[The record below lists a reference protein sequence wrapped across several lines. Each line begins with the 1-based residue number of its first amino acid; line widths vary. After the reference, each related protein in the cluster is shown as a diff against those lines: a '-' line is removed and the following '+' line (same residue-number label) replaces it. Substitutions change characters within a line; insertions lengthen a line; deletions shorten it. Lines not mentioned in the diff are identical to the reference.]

1 MKYIKLGGRRGGM
14 AIVDDEDYNRL
25 VQYHWSMGKHGY
37 VQRHHT
43 TPEKPSTIMLMHHD
57 VMGKQR
63 LDHKDGNKLNNTR
76 DNLRPCTQRQNSF
89 NRSSSKSNTSGYK
102 CVTLHNQT
110 GKWKAYIK
118 VNYKQIALGC
128 YDTPE
133 KAAAVY
139 NYAAI
144 DQYGEFARLNTLPDG
159 VSFTRE
165 YLASER
171 AAYSNLQK
179 TPEYRE
185 ATRQKVT
192 QRWAKRKAEGH
203 SRL

>member
-1 MKYIKLGGRRGGM
+1 MRYIKLGGKRGGM

-25 VQYHWSMGKHGY
+25 VQYHWSMNNHGY
-37 VQRHHT
+37 VQRHHS
-43 TPEKPSTIMLMHHD
+43 TPEVPKSIMLMHHD

-76 DNLRPCTQRQNSF
+76 GNLRPCTQRQNTA
-89 NRSSSKSNTSGYK
+89 NSSISKNNTSGYK
-102 CVTLHNQT
+102 CVTLHSQT
-110 GKWKAYIK
+110 GRWKSYIK

-128 YDTPE
+128 YSTPE
-133 KAAAVY
+133 KAAAAY

-144 DQYGEFARLNTLPDG
+144 DHYGEFARLNTLPDG

-165 YLASER
+165 YLAYER
-171 AAYSNLQK
+171 DAYDRLKQ

-185 ATRQKVT
+185 KMRQHLI
-192 QRWAKRKAEGH
+192 QRWQKRKEKGPG
-203 SRL
+203 RL